1 MDLQP
6 GKRLSHY
13 RLVDKIGE
21 GGMGVVYEAE
31 DVRLRRRVALKVL
44 PSELVGN
51 QERKARFL
59 REARAAAAVTHP
71 NIATIYEVD
80 ETDGLPFLAMELIE
94 GNTLRAILEQGSL
107 TIPQALRYAREVAD
121 GLARAHEAR
130 IVHRDLKPENILIDS
145 DGRPKILD
153 FGLAKILR
161 EEEEDPSPGQTQA
174 STLTGEMTRQGTIM
188 GTAAYMSPEQ
198 ARGEA
203 VDLRSDLFSFGVIL
217 YEMVTERVP
226 FKGKTPMDT
235 LAAIIGREARPASDL
250 NAKVPAQLERILVRC
265 LEKDPGNRYQST
277 ADLVHELRQVSGTA
291 SPRPIA
297 HRVFRPLR
305 KRWGWIAAA
314 LAVVPALLLLSYLRP
329 FIVSPPRIESIVV
342 LPLENQSGDPNQ
354 EYFADGM
361 TEALINELG
370 RIGALRVISRTSAM
384 RFKGSEQTL
393 PEIAEAL
400 NVDAVLEGSVV
411 RVGNRL
417 GITARL
423 IEPASDQQLWS
434 ESFERNIR
442 DVLTLRNEIAR
453 TIAREIRVKLTSRE
467 QENLERAQE
476 VDPRV
481 YDEYLRGWY
490 AVTNKW
496 SREGADEA
504 IEHFNRALALD
515 ADFAPAHAGIVLA
528 YGLAVAGYPSEQ
540 VIKEA
545 IPAAARA
552 LELDDSLGE
561 VYAALGN
568 IKFLRESDWIGPEQE
583 YRRALER
590 SPNSMWVHRY
600 YSFYLILSGRND
612 EGIEHARRAVEL
624 DPLTPTTNLNLGW
637 AYMLSDRPDE
647 AIEQHERTL
656 ELLRE
661 APDPLTEYWVHYQL
675 TLDYLLAERYEEA
688 LENCDKADLYGVE
701 RVWIHY
707 LAGRREEALE
717 LFGQLENQGPFWM
730 AVTYAVIED
739 YDQAFDWLER
749 AYELRDPTLNWIKV
763 TPFFD
768 PMRSSPRYVDL
779 LERAGIP
786 LD

>member
-1 MDLQP
+1 VDLQP

-13 RLVDKIGE
+13 RLVEKIGE

-31 DVRLRRRVALKVL
+31 DERLRRRVALKVL
-44 PSELVGN
+44 PSELVGD

-94 GNTLRAILEQGSL
+94 GSTLRAVLEQGSL

-161 EEEEDPSPGQTQA
+161 DEEEDPSLRQTQA

-217 YEMVTERVP
+217 YEMVTERIP

-235 LAAIIGREARPASDL
+235 LAAIIGREAPPASDL
-250 NAKVPAQLERILVRC
+250 NAKVPVQLERILVRC

-277 ADLVHELRQVSGTA
+277 ADLVHDLRQVSGTA
-291 SPRPIA
+291 GPRPMA
-297 HRVFRPLR
+297 RRVFRPLR
-305 KRWGWIAAA
+305 KKWGWIAAA
-314 LAVVPALLLLSYLRP
+314 LAVVPALLLLLYLQP
-329 FIVSPPRIESIVV
+329 FPPSPPRIESIVV

-384 RFKGSEQTL
+384 RFKGTEQTL

-423 IEPASDQQLWS
+423 IEPASDQQLWG

-453 TIAREIRVKLTSRE
+453 TIAREIRVKLTPRE
-467 QENLERAQE
+467 LENLERVQE

-515 ADFAPAHAGIVLA
+515 ADFAPAYAGIVLA

-545 IPAAARA
+545 IPAATRA

-561 VYAALGN
+561 VYAGLGN
-568 IKFLRESDWIGPEQE
+568 IKFLHESDWIGPEQE

-590 SPNSMWVHRY
+590 SPNNMWVHRY
-600 YSFYLILSGRND
+600 YSLYLILSGRND
-612 EGIEHARRAVEL
+612 AGIEHARRAVEL

-637 AYMLSDRPDE
+637 AYMLSDRPEE

-688 LENCDKADLYGVE
+688 LENCDKAGLYGVE

-707 LAGRREEALE
+707 LSGRREEALE
-717 LFGQLENQGPFWM
+717 LFGQLENQGPFWT

-768 PMRSSPRYVDL
+768 PMRSSPRYTDL

-786 LD
+786 ID